1 MLEFPTGVCNE
12 QVSAAQCSGDARRAL
27 IDALAS
33 YAYHYPLHKLPSPDE
48 DIPGDFYLF
57 CHDKLELMIDQ
68 FEERG
73 IPFEHY
79 VNSVLSWQLRSFL
92 NKRKQDEVG
101 WQNGLYSPT
110 WGSSDT
116 LARQQR
122 ACDPALA
129 PAPPPHR
136 PRSATPPRA
145 RPRAPALRLADP
157 DARPRAASRRAASPR
172 AARPARR
179 ARKHRFRLP
188 ANAIRRRMVFAVL
201 KTAHLIDDRQFAA
214 LAAASGCSPAS
225 LRRLLGQL
233 ELRREPAL
241 RRRQMLRERRNL
253 AFADFLIWS
262 ATAYLEPEPPARAR
276 ARARA
281 ARHHFTMAAAQT
293 ELRRVRVAPSNRD
306 IAAVLGVPKGTV
318 DTGLHWLQRNNA
330 ARYLRRY
337 GVGTGQQQ
345 SA

>member
-12 QVSAAQCSGDARRAL
+12 KVSAAQCSGDARRAL
-27 IDALAS
+27 LNALAS
-33 YAYHYPLHKLPSPDE
+33 YAYRYPLHKLASPDE

-92 NKRKQDEVG
+92 NKRKHDEVE

-157 DARPRAASRRAASPR
+157 AASPRAASPR
-172 AARPARR
+172 AARPRAARPAR
-179 ARKHRFRLP
+179 GARKRRFRLP
-188 ANAIRRRMVFAVL
+188 ANAIKRRMVFAVL
-201 KTAHLIDDRQFAA
+201 KIAHLIDDRQFAA
-214 LAAASGCSPAS
+214 LAAASGCPPAS
-225 LRRLLGQL
+225 LRNLLGQL

-241 RRRQMLRERRNL
+241 RRQHMLRERRNL
-253 AFADFLIWS
+253 AFADFRIWS
-262 ATAYLEPEPPARAR
+262 ITAYLEPEPPARER
-276 ARARA
+276 ARTRA
-281 ARHHFTMAAAQT
+281 ARHHFTMATAQT
-293 ELRRVRVAPSNRD
+293 ELRRMRVAPSNRD

-330 ARYLRRY
+330 TRYLGRH
-337 GVGTGQQQ
+337 GVRTGQQQ

>member
-27 IDALAS
+27 INALAT
-33 YAYHYPLHKLPSPDE
+33 YAYHYPLHKLPSLDE

-101 WQNGLYSPT
+101 WQNGLHSPT
-110 WGSSDT
+110 WDSSDT

-122 ACDPALA
+122 ACDPARA

-157 DARPRAASRRAASPR
+157 AASPRAASPH

-179 ARKHRFRLP
+179 ARKRRFRLP
-188 ANAIRRRMVFAVL
+188 TDAIKRRMVFAVL

-214 LAAASGCSPAS
+214 LAAASGCPPAS
-225 LRRLLGQL
+225 LRRLLSQL

-253 AFADFLIWS
+253 AFADFRIWS
-262 ATAYLEPEPPARAR
+262 ATAYLEPEPPARER
-276 ARARA
+276 ARTRA
-281 ARHHFTMAAAQT
+281 ARHHFTMATAQT

-306 IAAVLGVPKGTV
+306 IAAVLGIPKGTV
-318 DTGLHWLQRNNA
+318 DTGLHWLQRHNA
-330 ARYLRRY
+330 ARYLGRY

>member
-12 QVSAAQCSGDARRAL
+12 KVSAAQCSGDARRAL
-27 IDALAS
+27 LNALAS
-33 YAYHYPLHKLPSPDE
+33 YAYHYPLHKLASPDE

-92 NKRKQDEVG
+92 NKRKHDEVE

-157 DARPRAASRRAASPR
+157 AASPRAASPR

-179 ARKHRFRLP
+179 ARKRRFRLP
-188 ANAIRRRMVFAVL
+188 ANAIKRRMVFAVL
-201 KTAHLIDDRQFAA
+201 KIAHLIDDRQFAA
-214 LAAASGCSPAS
+214 LAAASGCPPAS
-225 LRRLLGQL
+225 LRNLLGQL

-241 RRRQMLRERRNL
+241 RRQHMLRERRNL
-253 AFADFLIWS
+253 AFADFRIWS
-262 ATAYLEPEPPARAR
+262 ITAYLEPEPPARER
-276 ARARA
+276 ARTRA
-281 ARHHFTMAAAQT
+281 ARHHFTMATAQT
-293 ELRRVRVAPSNRD
+293 ELRRMRVAPSNRD

-330 ARYLRRY
+330 ARYLGRH
-337 GVGTGQQQ
+337 GVRTGQQQ

>member
-12 QVSAAQCSGDARRAL
+12 KVSAAQCSGDARRAL
-27 IDALAS
+27 LNALAS
-33 YAYHYPLHKLPSPDE
+33 YAYHYPLHKLASPDE

-92 NKRKQDEVG
+92 NKRKHDEVE

-157 DARPRAASRRAASPR
+157 AASPR
-172 AARPARR
+172 AARPRAARPAR
-179 ARKHRFRLP
+179 GARKRRFRLP
-188 ANAIRRRMVFAVL
+188 ANAIKRRMVFAVL
-201 KTAHLIDDRQFAA
+201 KIAHLIDDRQFAA
-214 LAAASGCSPAS
+214 LAAASGCPPAS
-225 LRRLLGQL
+225 LRNLLGQL

-241 RRRQMLRERRNL
+241 RRQHMLRERRNL
-253 AFADFLIWS
+253 AFADFRIWS
-262 ATAYLEPEPPARAR
+262 ITAYLEPEPPARER
-276 ARARA
+276 ARTRA
-281 ARHHFTMAAAQT
+281 ARHHFTMATAQT
-293 ELRRVRVAPSNRD
+293 ELRRMRVAPSNRD

-330 ARYLRRY
+330 TRYLGRH
-337 GVGTGQQQ
+337 GVRTGQQQ